1 MILSPRG
8 PDLPARGFYYGE
20 FMCRFKTP
28 YSKAVRAPSRGILFT
43 EPSQTDQSSLEETTI
58 DYYLRRYAA
67 TGIDP
72 AAGRLEAAQF
82 GDFSSIDDFRSAQ
95 TKVAAVKSGFESLTA
110 KERAQFDNNFS
121 NYVEFILNPENAK
134 AAQDMGFLHAPIV
147 EGMKNEKESQPVEA
161 NASED
166 SQPSLVDGEKASS

>member
-8 PDLPARGFYYGE
+8 LDLPARGFYYGE
-20 FMCRFKTP
+20 FMCHFRTP
-28 YSKAVRAPSRGILFT
+28 YSKAVRAPSHGILFT

-110 KERAQFDNNFS
+110 QERAQFGNNFS

-134 AAQDMGFLHAPIV
+134 AAEEMGFLHAPIV
-147 EGMKNEKESQPVEA
+147 EGMKHDKENQKVET
-161 NASED
+161 NAEEVA
-166 SQPSLVDGEKASS
+166 QPSPHVDEKAPA

>member
-20 FMCRFKTP
+20 FMCHFRTP
-28 YSKAVRAPSRGILFT
+28 YSKAVRAPSHGILFT

-110 KERAQFDNNFS
+110 QERAQFDNNFS

-134 AAQDMGFLHAPIV
+134 AAEEMGFLHAPIV
-147 EGMKNEKESQPVEA
+147 EGMKHEQEKQKTETNPTEVVQSSS
-161 NASED
+161 SE
-166 SQPSLVDGEKASS
+166 GEKTSS

>member
-1 MILSPRG
+1 
-8 PDLPARGFYYGE
+8 
-20 FMCRFKTP
+20 MCHFRTP
-28 YSKAVRAPSRGILFT
+28 YSKAVRAPSHGILFT

-95 TKVAAVKSGFESLTA
+95 TKVAAVRSGFESLTA
-110 KERAQFDNNFS
+110 QERAQFDNNFS

-147 EGMKNEKESQPVEA
+147 EGMKNEEEIQSA
-161 NASED
+161 TASASEV
-166 SQPSLVDGEKASS
+166 SQPSSSDGEKAPA

>member
-20 FMCRFKTP
+20 FMCHFRTP
-28 YSKAVRAPSRGILFT
+28 YSKAVRAPSHGILFT

-110 KERAQFDNNFS
+110 QERAQFDNNFS

-134 AAQDMGFLHAPIV
+134 AAQEMGFLHAPIV
-147 EGMKNEKESQPVEA
+147 EGMKNEKEIQPATA
-161 NASED
+161 NPAEV
-166 SQPSLVDGEKASS
+166 SQPSSSDGEKAPA

>member
-1 MILSPRG
+1 MRLISPRG
-8 PDLPARGFYYGE
+8 VFYYGE
-20 FMCRFKTP
+20 FMCHFRTP
-28 YSKAVRAPSRGILFT
+28 YSKAVRAPSHGILFT

-72 AAGRLEAAQF
+72 AAGRLAAAQF
-82 GDFSSIDDFRSAQ
+82 GDFSSIDDFRTAQ
-95 TKVAAVKSGFESLTA
+95 SKVAAVKSGFESLTA
-110 KERAQFDNNFS
+110 QERAQFDNNFS

-147 EGMKNEKESQPVEA
+147 EGMNNEKENKSVEA
-161 NASED
+161 DASEV
-166 SQPSLVDGEKASS
+166 SHPSSSVDEKASS

>member
-1 MILSPRG
+1 
-8 PDLPARGFYYGE
+8 
-20 FMCRFKTP
+20 MCHFRTP
-28 YSKAVRAPSRGILFT
+28 YSKAVRAPSHGILFT

-95 TKVAAVKSGFESLTA
+95 SKVAAVKSGFESLTA
-110 KERAQFDNNFS
+110 QERAQFDNNFS

-147 EGMKNEKESQPVEA
+147 EGMKNAEEVQPVEKTPA
-161 NASED
+161 EV
-166 SQPSLVDGEKASS
+166 SQPSSGGVEKASS

>member
-8 PDLPARGFYYGE
+8 PDLPTRGFYYGE
-20 FMCRFKTP
+20 FMCHFRTP
-28 YSKAVRAPSRGILFT
+28 YSKAVRAPSHGILFT

-95 TKVAAVKSGFESLTA
+95 TKVAAVRSGFESLTA
-110 KERAQFDNNFS
+110 QERAQFDNNFS

-147 EGMKNEKESQPVEA
+147 EGMKNVKENQPVET
-161 NASED
+161 NAAEV
-166 SQPSLVDGEKASS
+166 SQPPSSDGEKAPA

>member
-8 PDLPARGFYYGE
+8 LDLPARGFYYGE
-20 FMCRFKTP
+20 FMCHFRTP
-28 YSKAVRAPSRGILFT
+28 YSKAVRAPSHGILFT

-110 KERAQFDNNFS
+110 QERAQFDNNFS

-147 EGMKNEKESQPVEA
+147 EGMKNAQETQPAPETAPEV
-161 NASED
+161 S
-166 SQPSLVDGEKASS
+166 PSSSDGREQASS

>member
-20 FMCRFKTP
+20 FMCHFRTP
-28 YSKAVRAPSRGILFT
+28 YSKAVRAPSHGILFT
-43 EPSQTDQSSLEETTI
+43 ESSLTDQSSLEETTI

-72 AAGRLEAAQF
+72 AAGRLQAAQF

-110 KERAQFDNNFS
+110 QERALFDNNFS

-134 AAQDMGFLHAPIV
+134 AAEEMGFLHAPIV
-147 EGMKNEKESQPVEA
+147 EEMKNGQEKQKTETNPTEA
-161 NASED
+161 V
-166 SQPSLVDGEKASS
+166 QPSSSDGEKASA

>member
-1 MILSPRG
+1 
-8 PDLPARGFYYGE
+8 
-20 FMCRFKTP
+20 MCHFRTP
-28 YSKAVRAPSRGILFT
+28 YSKAVRAPSHGILFT

-95 TKVAAVKSGFESLTA
+95 TKVAAVRSGFESLTA
-110 KERAQFDNNFS
+110 QERAQFDNNFS

-147 EGMKNEKESQPVEA
+147 EGMKNVKENQPVET
-161 NASED
+161 NAAEV
-166 SQPSLVDGEKASS
+166 SQPPSSDGEKAPA

>member
-20 FMCRFKTP
+20 FMCHFRTP
-28 YSKAVRAPSRGILFT
+28 YSKAVRAPSHGILFT

-110 KERAQFDNNFS
+110 QERAQFDNNFS

-134 AAQDMGFLHAPIV
+134 AAQEMGFLHAPIV
-147 EGMKNEKESQPVEA
+147 EGMNHGQENQKTETNPAEA
-161 NASED
+161 V
-166 SQPSLVDGEKASS
+166 QPSPSDGEKAPA

>member
-1 MILSPRG
+1 
-8 PDLPARGFYYGE
+8 
-20 FMCRFKTP
+20 MCHFRTP
-28 YSKAVRAPSRGILFT
+28 YSKAVRAPSHGILFT

-95 TKVAAVKSGFESLTA
+95 TKVAAVRSGFESLTA
-110 KERAQFDNNFS
+110 QERAQFDNNFS

-147 EGMKNEKESQPVEA
+147 EGMKDVKENQPVKTNAAEVSQP
-161 NASED
+161 
-166 SQPSLVDGEKASS
+166 PSSDGEKAPA

>member
-8 PDLPARGFYYGE
+8 PDLSARGFFYGE
-20 FMCRFKTP
+20 FMCHFRTP
-28 YSKAVRAPSRGILFT
+28 YSKAVRAPSHGILFT

-67 TGIDP
+67 TGLDP

-82 GDFSSIDDFRSAQ
+82 GDFSSVDDFRSAQ

-110 KERAQFDNNFS
+110 QERAQFDNNFS

-134 AAQDMGFLHAPIV
+134 AAEEMGFLHAPIV
-147 EGMKNEKESQPVEA
+147 KEMENAKEVQPVEKTPT
-161 NASED
+161 EV
-166 SQPSLVDGEKASS
+166 SQPSSDGVEKASS

>member
-20 FMCRFKTP
+20 FMCHFRTP
-28 YSKAVRAPSRGILFT
+28 YSKAVRAPSHGILFT

-95 TKVAAVKSGFESLTA
+95 TKVAAVRSGFESLTA
-110 KERAQFDNNFS
+110 QERAQFDNNFS

-147 EGMKNEKESQPVEA
+147 EGMKNVKENQPVETGV
-161 NASED
+161 EEV
-166 SQPSLVDGEKASS
+166 SQPPSSDGEKAPA

>member
-20 FMCRFKTP
+20 FMCHFRTP
-28 YSKAVRAPSRGILFT
+28 YSKAVRAPSHGILFT

-95 TKVAAVKSGFESLTA
+95 TKVAAVRSGFESLTA
-110 KERAQFDNNFS
+110 QERAQFDNNFS

-147 EGMKNEKESQPVEA
+147 EGMKNVKENQSVETNAAEVSQ
-161 NASED
+161 S
-166 SQPSLVDGEKASS
+166 SSSDGEKAPA

>member
-1 MILSPRG
+1 MILSPCG

-20 FMCRFKTP
+20 FMCHFRTP
-28 YSKAVRAPSRGILFT
+28 YSKAVRAPSHGILFT

-95 TKVAAVKSGFESLTA
+95 TKVAAVRSGFESLTA
-110 KERAQFDNNFS
+110 QERAQFDNNFS

-147 EGMKNEKESQPVEA
+147 EGMKNAKENQPVET
-161 NASED
+161 NAPEV
-166 SQPSLVDGEKASS
+166 SQPSPVDGEKASS

>member
-1 MILSPRG
+1 MILSPCG
-8 PDLPARGFYYGE
+8 FDLSTRGFYYGV
-20 FMCRFKTP
+20 FMCHFRTP
-28 YSKAVRAPSRGILFT
+28 YSKAVRAPSLGILFT
-43 EPSQTDQSSLEETTI
+43 EPSQTDQSSFEETTI

-110 KERAQFDNNFS
+110 QERAQFDNNFS

-134 AAQDMGFLHAPIV
+134 AAEEMGFLYAPIV
-147 EGMKNEKESQPVEA
+147 EGMKHDKKNQQTETNAPEVSQP
-161 NASED
+161 
-166 SQPSLVDGEKASS
+166 PSVDGEKAPA

>member
-1 MILSPRG
+1 
-8 PDLPARGFYYGE
+8 
-20 FMCRFKTP
+20 MCHFRTP
-28 YSKAVRAPSRGILFT
+28 YSKAVRAPSHGILFT
-43 EPSQTDQSSLEETTI
+43 EPSQTDQSSFEETTI

-95 TKVAAVKSGFESLTA
+95 SKVAAVKSGFESLTA
-110 KERAQFDNNFS
+110 QERAQFDNNFS

-147 EGMKNEKESQPVEA
+147 EGMKNETENQPATA
-161 NASED
+161 NAAEV
-166 SQPSLVDGEKASS
+166 SQPSSSDGEKAPA

>member
-8 PDLPARGFYYGE
+8 SDLPARGFYYGE
-20 FMCRFKTP
+20 FMCHFRTP
-28 YSKAVRAPSRGILFT
+28 YSKAVRAPSHGILFT

-95 TKVAAVKSGFESLTA
+95 TKVAAVRSGFESLSA

-147 EGMKNEKESQPVEA
+147 EGMKNVKENQPVET
-161 NASED
+161 NAAEV
-166 SQPSLVDGEKASS
+166 SQPPSSDGEKAPA

>member
-1 MILSPRG
+1 M
-8 PDLPARGFYYGE
+8 
-20 FMCRFKTP
+20 
-28 YSKAVRAPSRGILFT
+28 FT
-43 EPSQTDQSSLEETTI
+43 EPSLTDQSSLEETTI

-110 KERAQFDNNFS
+110 QERAQFDNNFS

-134 AAQDMGFLHAPIV
+134 AALDMGFLHAPIV
-147 EGMKNEKESQPVEA
+147 KEMENAKEIQPVEK
-161 NASED
+161 NPEVP
-166 SQPSLVDGEKASS
+166 QPPAVDGEKAPA

>member
-20 FMCRFKTP
+20 FMCHFRTP
-28 YSKAVRAPSRGILFT
+28 YSKAVRAPSHGILFT

-110 KERAQFDNNFS
+110 QERAQFDNNFA

-134 AAQDMGFLHAPIV
+134 AAQEMGFLHAPIV
-147 EGMKNEKESQPVEA
+147 KEMENAKENQSPEA
-161 NASED
+161 NAPEV
-166 SQPSLVDGEKASS
+166 SQPSPVDGEKASS

>member
-20 FMCRFKTP
+20 FMCHFRTP
-28 YSKAVRAPSRGILFT
+28 YSKAVRAPSHGILFT

-95 TKVAAVKSGFESLTA
+95 TKVAAVRSGFESLTA
-110 KERAQFDNNFS
+110 HVS
-121 NYVEFILNPENAK
+121 
-134 AAQDMGFLHAPIV
+134 
-147 EGMKNEKESQPVEA
+147 
-161 NASED
+161 
-166 SQPSLVDGEKASS
+166 